1 MFPELV
7 LLPGEAGW
15 LHPVLCILCCT
26 SRRWQVQPGCTG
38 GIGILHQINFR
49 SIDLGRTQGS
59 SNHNMSFTALHEFFG
74 RSVKD
79 EQVLLTFVL
88 KMEVRLCQDFTQQES
103 LCATEKESNSS
114 PKL

>member
-1 MFPELV
+1 M
-7 LLPGEAGW
+7 
-15 LHPVLCILCCT
+15 
-26 SRRWQVQPGCTG
+26 
-38 GIGILHQINFR
+38 N
-49 SIDLGRTQGS
+49 
-59 SNHNMSFTALHEFFG
+59 FTALHEFFG

-88 KMEVRLCQDFTQQES
+88 KMEVSLCQDFKQQES